1 MWSNKHLTPAERQI
15 RIRKITVEHDR
26 YLEAVEGLAGFH
38 YPVHGGVPSVGTLS
52 AMFGDSRAGKTYAVT
67 RYARRFEPTV
77 GEGGLVMPVLHV
89 DMPMEGA
96 GGARAILE
104 AVGDALKVPFSLRM
118 TNPALITTILSALV
132 DRRVELLML
141 DEFEQVFRENDR
153 RLIGFARALLR
164 KILDLGTLSVVCIG
178 LEPTYGL
185 LRQDSQLLGRGG
197 LPFLELRPYDW
208 GTAEEQRAFQLLC
221 DNFDEHLPF
230 NEKSRLGSKN
240 VASRLFWA
248 SSGHVGHL
256 KVLLEAA
263 ANHAINDEADCIE
276 LAHFARVY
284 EQRRAP
290 SSGPFNP
297 FTHDIALAP
306 STREK
311 AALKQGGTREKF
323 GKGKAQSITEG
334 DHELA

>member
-1 MWSNKHLTPAERQI
+1 MSSNSQLTPAERQLL
-15 RIRKITVEHDR
+15 IRKITVEHDR
-26 YLEAVEGLAGFH
+26 YLEAVDGLSALH
-38 YPVHGGVPSVGTLS
+38 YPVKGGVPSVGTLS
-52 AMFGDSRAGKTYAVT
+52 ALFGDSRAGKTYAVT

-104 AVGDALKVPFSLRM
+104 ALAGALRVPFSLRM
-118 TNPALITTILSALV
+118 TNPALINAVLNALV

-153 RLIGFARALLR
+153 RLIGFARGLLR

-178 LEPTYGL
+178 LQPTYGL

-197 LPFLELRPYDW
+197 LPFLELRPYNWD
-208 GTAEEQRAFQLLC
+208 TIEEQRAFRLLC

-230 NEKSRLGSKN
+230 NQKSRLGSQN

-248 SSGHVGHL
+248 SGGHVGHL

-263 ANHAINDEADCIE
+263 ANHAINEESDSIE

-284 EQRRAP
+284 EQRRSP

-297 FTHDIALAP
+297 FTHDMTSAP
-306 STREK
+306 KPQRRAS
-311 AALKQGGTREKF
+311 LKPGGTKQQF
-323 GKGKAQSITEG
+323 GKTPPKRSSEG
-334 DHELA
+334 DFAYA